1 MDDGGRSTLT
11 TLMELKVRR
20 ERNIRAA
27 LALLDQREAALLAD
41 KAALLDERRTLW
53 NAWRTCSTVDR
64 VHDHASLQLLKHELA
79 GYHHRDQTLVDRVEL
94 VDAQCTELRLERDQQ
109 RALLRRAQI
118 DHEKLKT
125 LLE

>member
-1 MDDGGRSTLT
+1 MDHGGRSTLT
-11 TLMELKVRR
+11 TLMALKVRR

-27 LALLDQREAALLAD
+27 LALLTD
-41 KAALLDERRTLW
+41 KAALLDERRALW
-53 NAWRTCSTVDR
+53 NAWRTCIAVDG
-64 VHDHASLQLLKHELA
+64 VHDQASLQMLKHELA
-79 GYHHRDQTLVDRVEL
+79 GYHHRDQMLVDRIEL
-94 VDAQCTELRLERDQQ
+94 VDAQCMELRLERDQQ